1 MDSCFRE
8 RILRSLARE
17 QASAVVVELF
27 TYAMTW
33 WIEYRCGACAPS
45 AFFTCIIA
53 VVIAVA
59 LVLAVLAW
67 AGLLGAPVML
77 RP

>member
-1 MDSCFRE
+1 M
-8 RILRSLARE
+8 
-17 QASAVVVELF
+17 
-27 TYAMTW
+27 
-33 WIEYRCGACAPS
+33 RCMRTIDVT

-59 LVLAVLAW
+59 LVMAVLAW